1 MLALR
6 GIVFALAA
14 VWSLAGPLGTAQ
26 AEPLRIGHFTWV
38 GFGPLFVAQEKGFF
52 TEEGSR
58 GRR

>member
-26 AEPLRIGHFTWV
+26 AEPLRIGYLTWV
-38 GFGPLFVAQEKGFF
+38 GSGRCSSLRRRASSPRKA
-52 TEEGSR
+52 SR
-58 GRR
+58 SS